1 MSNNKIVVF
10 GGAGFVG
17 SRLCPLLQEYYDV
30 TVYDTFWFWNNIDE
44 YREATQFRGTLIKD
58 DIRSSS
64 VRYAIRQND
73 IVINL
78 ACLSNDTS
86 SDINA
91 DFTHDV
97 SYNGV
102 MNVLTHSQGK
112 RLIQTSST
120 SVYGVKRGGLVDETE
135 APEPITQYS
144 KIKSEIDNY
153 LLYRIKYHDDPVTI
167 LRPATLYGFS
177 PRLRL
182 DVMVNTLLD
191 RAFKDNRLLIEG
203 GDQFRPCLHV
213 DDLCRTFLACIED
226 ERSHG
231 QIYNVTNENYSV
243 NQIVD
248 IIKSAVPEV
257 ELHYQHV
264 IDQRSYQTSS
274 QKIIDQLGVHFQ
286 THLNQNMILSL
297 YEKIC
302 SCEYNINK
310 TINLQ
315 VIKRVLDNEAGYSK

>member
-1 MSNNKIVVF
+1 MSTNKIVVF

-17 SRLCPLLQEYYDV
+17 SRLCPLLQDQYDV
-30 TVYDTFWFWNNIDE
+30 TVYDTFWFWDHSGE
-44 YREATQFRGTLIKD
+44 YREATGFRGKIIED
-58 DIRSSS
+58 DIRSPL
-64 VRYAIRQND
+64 VREVIQD
-73 IVINL
+73 HDVVINL

-86 SDINA
+86 SDIDA

-102 MNVLTHSQGK
+102 MNVLSNSFDK
-112 RLIQTSST
+112 RVIQTSST

-135 APEPITQYS
+135 KPEPITQYS

-153 LLYRIKYHDDPVTI
+153 LLYRMKYYSGPITI

-182 DVMVNTLLD
+182 DVMVNTLLN
-191 RAFKDNRLLIEG
+191 RAFKDNKLMIEG

-213 DDLCRTFLACIED
+213 DDLCRTFQQCIED
-226 ERSHG
+226 SRSYNK
-231 QIYNVTNENYSV
+231 IYNVTNENYSV
-243 NQIVD
+243 NQIVN
-248 IIKSAVPEV
+248 IIKDAVPDV

-274 QKIIDQLGVHFQ
+274 KKITDDLNIHFQ
-286 THLNQNMILSL
+286 THLNRQTILDL
-297 YEKIC
+297 FEKIC
-302 SCEYNINK
+302 SCEYNTNK
-310 TINLQ
+310 TINLH
-315 VIKRVLDNEAGYSK
+315 VIKKVLENEAGH